1 MISSEPFTDDQ
12 KQALLDALQTL
23 SVIFWGPDLEKCQKM
38 LEEVF
43 FHPFEEIDK
52 MMNYEPH
59 DALNKLKLVIA
70 DFSDANYLYH
80 HLEESYI
87 RLFISSRDGIV
98 APLYQSCYEYEN
110 APLMGNSAMMVKK
123 LFESKGL
130 SLANDINE
138 PPDHL
143 SIELEYL
150 FFLLE
155 KGWREKDKMLITSA
169 GSFASEVMLP
179 WIDKFRVRLMN
190 ETRCHFYP
198 LISSILVSVINIITL
213 IERK

>member
-43 FHPFEEIDK
+43 FHPFEEIGK
-52 MMNYEPH
+52 VMNYEPH

>member
-1 MISSEPFTDDQ
+1 MIFPAPFTDDQ
-12 KQALLDALQTL
+12 KQALLDALQNL
-23 SVIFWGPDLEKCQKM
+23 SGIFWGPDLEKCQKM

-43 FHPFEEIDK
+43 FHPFEEIGK
-52 MMNYEPH
+52 VMNYEPH
-59 DALNKLKLVIA
+59 DALKKLKLVIA